1 MMILR
6 LPTPPE
12 LVAVVT
18 WARRHRWLVATTGV
32 AFCLLAWLSVVI
44 DSSRALS
51 QAELASLRQFAEQT
65 GVPAVEARLKEAE
78 RNGAVSLREAQA
90 VIEVAK
96 AYGPEYGL
104 ASDAP

>member
-1 MMILR
+1 MISR

-12 LVAVVT
+12 FAAVAT
-18 WARRHRWLVATTGV
+18 WARRRGWLVAATCV
-32 AFCLLAWLSVVI
+32 AIGLLAWLGVVI

-51 QAELASLRQFAEQT
+51 QAEMASLRQFAEQT
-65 GVPAVEARLKEAE
+65 GVPAVETRLKEAE
-78 RNGAVSLREAQA
+78 RSGSVSLREAQA

>member
-1 MMILR
+1 MISR

-12 LVAVVT
+12 FAAVAA
-18 WARRHRWLVATTGV
+18 WARRRGWLVAAACVGIG
-32 AFCLLAWLSVVI
+32 LLAWFGVAI

-51 QAELASLRQFAEQT
+51 QAELASLRQFAVQT
-65 GVPAVEARLKEAE
+65 GVPAVETRLKEAE
-78 RNGAVSLREAQA
+78 RSGSVSLREAQA

>member
-1 MMILR
+1 MISR

-12 LVAVVT
+12 FAAVAA
-18 WARRHRWLVATTGV
+18 WARRRGWLVAAACV
-32 AFCLLAWLSVVI
+32 AIGLLAWLGVAI

-65 GVPAVEARLKEAE
+65 GVPAVETRLKEAE
-78 RNGAVSLREAQA
+78 RNGSVSLREAQA